1 MNAKKQAEY
10 IPIHAINE
18 FMRND
23 YRLTVIRTA
32 LSALSGLE
40 RGLSAPIDR
49 LTKKLVRVP
58 GFRNSVKAPVSVKAV
73 AMVKPF
79 EKSPKLVAAILA
91 AWAESKAE
99 LRQQVYNLLT
109 GREWKILPVEADRT
123 KLPGFLTRWPEE
135 DSFEVLYTAY
145 TEANPDYDASID
157 DVSLMVTWLAGRL
170 PIEKISKYELSEP
183 EGPKEESE
191 I

>member
-40 RGLSAPIDR
+40 RGLSVPIDR

-170 PIEKISKYELSEP
+170 PIEKISKDELSEP